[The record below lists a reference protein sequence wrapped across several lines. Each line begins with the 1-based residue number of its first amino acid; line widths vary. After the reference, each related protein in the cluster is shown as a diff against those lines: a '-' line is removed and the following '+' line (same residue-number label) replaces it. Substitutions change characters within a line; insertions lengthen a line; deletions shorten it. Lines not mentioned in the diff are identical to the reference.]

1 MNQSVYES
9 ADINQVEN
17 EQKLRSEGK
26 LLNDKITYNE
36 QENYYGEGKQQ
47 NEYDEGQQQTE
58 NYLEQQGYEQ
68 EGQYQEGEYY
78 QQEQQEQQEQEQ
90 NYQEENAQ

>member
-26 LLNDKITYNE
+26 LLNDMITYNE
-36 QENYYGEGKQQ
+36 QEQYYGEGQNNEQTQEQIYNNEEEGLAQQQ
-47 NEYDEGQQQTE
+47 NDYDYGQQQTD
-58 NYLEQQGYEQ
+58 N
-68 EGQYQEGEYY
+68 
-78 QQEQQEQQEQEQ
+78 
-90 NYQEENAQ
+90 